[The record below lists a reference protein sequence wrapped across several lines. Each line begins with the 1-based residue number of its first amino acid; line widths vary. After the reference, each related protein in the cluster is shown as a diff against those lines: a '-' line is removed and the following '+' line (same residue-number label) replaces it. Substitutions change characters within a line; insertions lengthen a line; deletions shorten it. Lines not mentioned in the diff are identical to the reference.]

1 MIRKSGHRFSFKI
14 MCQQTTMNTY
24 ALHDVADD
32 ALLRRWG
39 TSALAIAALHAALIA
54 LTVSW
59 YRPLTL
65 PGITLP
71 AIMVDMAPVTSAPQP
86 TQLDLAPG
94 PVMQQADASPP
105 EAAKQE
111 AVEEQIAPTPPQ
123 EKPEVVAPPEQKQA
137 TPQKLEPAKV
147 TPEAKPAPVKP
158 KVVRADAKKP
168 TDATPA
174 PRTTASPR
182 AERQAPAA
190 SAVSTGASAAAV
202 ASYKQMVA
210 AHLQRFKQ
218 YPPAAKAAG
227 QQGTARVSFTLS
239 RSGGVMSAGLGGS
252 SGHSAL
258 DAETLAMVRRAQP
271 FPPFPT
277 DVKQSSMSFSAPVAF
292 YIR

>member
-1 MIRKSGHRFSFKI
+1 
-14 MCQQTTMNTY
+14 MNAY

-32 ALLRRWG
+32 ALLRRWAA
-39 TSALAIAALHAALIA
+39 SAMAIAALHAALLA
-54 LTVSW
+54 LAVTW
-59 YRPLTL
+59 YRQPPP
-65 PGITLP
+65 PGVVLP
-71 AIMVDMAPVTSAPQP
+71 AILVDMSPVTSAPQP

-105 EAAKQE
+105 EAAKQQ

-123 EKPEVVAPPEQKQA
+123 EKPEVVAPPEPKQA
-137 TPQKLEPAKV
+137 TPEKPEPAKIMAEQKP
-147 TPEAKPAPVKP
+147 TPVRP
-158 KVVRADAKKP
+158 KVVRPDAKKP
-168 TDATPA
+168 SEAPPA
-174 PRTTASPR
+174 PRTAASPR

-190 SAVSTGASAAAV
+190 SAVSAGASAAAV

-227 QQGTARVSFTLS
+227 QQGTARISFTLS
-239 RSGGVMSAGLGGS
+239 RSGGVISAGLGGS

-271 FPPFPT
+271 FPAFPP
-277 DVKQSSMSFSAPVAF
+277 DVKQSAMSFSAPVAF

>member
-1 MIRKSGHRFSFKI
+1 MPAISRSRWSASTAGASAVNAF
-14 MCQQTTMNTY
+14 
-24 ALHDVADD
+24 ALHDVSDQA
-32 ALLRRWG
+32 AVRRW
-39 TSALAIAALHAALIA
+39 SASAFAIAAAHAALIA
-54 LTVSW
+54 LALNWYTQRPVPGVS
-59 YRPLTL
+59 
-65 PGITLP
+65 LP
-71 AIMVDMAPVTSAPQP
+71 AIMVDMAPVSSAPQP
-86 TQLDLAPG
+86 TQMDLAPG

-105 EAAKQE
+105 EPAAAE
-111 AVEEQIAPTPPQ
+111 AVQEQIAPTPPQ
-123 EKPEVVAPPEQKQA
+123 QKPEVVAPPERKTEP
-137 TPQKLEPAKV
+137 TPPKPAKAE
-147 TPEAKPAPVKP
+147 PEKKPSPVRP

-168 TDATPA
+168 TDAPPA

-190 SAVSTGASAAAV
+190 SAVSSGAAAEAL
-202 ASYKQMVA
+202 ASYRQMVA

-239 RSGGVMSAGLGGS
+239 RSGAVLSAGLGGS

-271 FPPFPT
+271 FPAFPAE
-277 DVKQSSMSFSAPVAF
+277 VKQASMPFSAPVAF

>member
-1 MIRKSGHRFSFKI
+1 
-14 MCQQTTMNTY
+14 MNAY
-24 ALHDVADD
+24 ALHAAEND
-32 ALLRRWG
+32 ARTLRWG
-39 TSALAIAALHAALIA
+39 SSAITVVALHAALIA
-54 LTVSW
+54 LAATW
-59 YRPLTL
+59 YHQPNP

-94 PVMQQADASPP
+94 PIMQQADASPP

-111 AVEEQIAPTPPQ
+111 AVEEEIAPTPPQ
-123 EKPEVVAPPEQKQA
+123 EKPDVAAPPEQKQA
-137 TPQKLEPAKV
+137 TPQESEPAKIAA
-147 TPEAKPAPVKP
+147 EQKPTPVKP
-158 KVVRADAKKP
+158 KVVRPDARKP
-168 TDATPA
+168 TQAAPA
-174 PRTTASPR
+174 PRTTATQ
-182 AERQAPAA
+182 AERQAPTA
-190 SAVSTGASAAAV
+190 SAVSSGASAAAV

-239 RSGGVMSAGLGGS
+239 RNGGVMSAGLGGS

-271 FPPFPT
+271 FPPFPA